1 MRSLAVLVLLV
12 GCAACAYAEPLS
24 DYVNAP
30 DKSFEWKLESSTPA
44 AMGTTLVKLRLT
56 SQVWQGIT
64 WTHRLWMVVPKDVK
78 KAQTAVLAITGGEPD
93 ASLVGLG
100 SALATQS
107 GSIVA
112 VLGDIPNQPLFGGKT
127 EDALIAYTFVK
138 YLETRDATWPLLF
151 PMTKAAVRAM
161 DAVQQYVAREL
172 GGDVKGF
179 ITTGASK
186 RGWTTW
192 LTGAVDKRLVG
203 IAPIV
208 YDNLNLVAQ
217 MQQQRE
223 YYGGYSEQIQEYTDY
238 DLQAKLATP
247 EGAGLGA
254 AVDPYTFRDRLTM
267 PKLILVGSNDPYWTL
282 EAANLY
288 FGSLTGETSI
298 LYFPNGGHD
307 LGGTQIA
314 MPRLVPTML
323 AFLQHCSGLAG
334 WPKQEWRWSQTG
346 DRLILRCRSD
356 TQPKNLGIW
365 TATADTKDFRK
376 SHWEKQPAK
385 VTSPTGTGG
394 FWTWSYAVKRP
405 ASGYAAAFAEVQ
417 YEFQGQTVFMS
428 TTPKMIGA
436 R

>member
-1 MRSLAVLVLLV
+1 MRPLAVLALLV
-12 GCAACAYAEPLS
+12 GCAACAYAEPLV
-24 DYVNAP
+24 DYVNTP
-30 DKSFEWKLESSTPA
+30 DTSFEWKVESSTPA
-44 AMGTTLVKLRLT
+44 AMGTTLVKLEMT
-56 SQVWQGIT
+56 SQVWQGIR

-78 KAQTAVLAITGGEPD
+78 KAQTAVVAITGGEPD
-93 ASLVGLG
+93 ASLVGIG

-112 VLGDIPNQPLFGGKT
+112 VLGDIPNQPLFGGKS

-138 YLETRDATWPLLF
+138 YLETGDATWPLLF
-151 PMTKAAVRAM
+151 PMAKAALRAM
-161 DAVQQYVAREL
+161 DAVQQYVSREL
-172 GGDVKGF
+172 GGDVKSF

-208 YDNLNLVAQ
+208 YDNLDLVAQ
-217 MQQQRE
+217 MKQQRE
-223 YYGGYSEQIQEYTDY
+223 YYGGYSEQIREYTDY
-238 DLQAKLATP
+238 DLQAKLATR
-247 EGAGLGA
+247 EGAGLA
-254 AVDPYTFRDRLTM
+254 AGVDPYTFRERLTM

-282 EAANLY
+282 ESANLY
-288 FGSLTGETSI
+288 LPGLSGETSI

-307 LGGTQIA
+307 LGGAQIA

-323 AFLQHCSGLAG
+323 AFLKHCSGQLG
-334 WPKQEWRWSQTG
+334 WPKQEWHWSQTG

-356 TQPKNLGIW
+356 MQPKKVSIW

-376 SHWEKQPAK
+376 SHWEAQAAK
-385 VTSPTGTGG
+385 VAGSGG
-394 FWTWSYAVKRP
+394 WSTWSYTVKRP
-405 ASGYAAAFAEVQ
+405 ASGYAAAFAEVE
-417 YEFQGQTVFMS
+417 YSYQGQTAFLS